1 MQLDID
7 RLVAYFGGVNALAE
21 ALKQHDPENAATTA
35 AIYKWRTRGSLPLAQ
50 LQKLTALAEAQGRPL
65 DLNAFL
71 QKNESLERT
80 EMTQTNRVII
90 FDTTMRDGEQS
101 PGASMTKEEKIRIAR
116 QLEKMGVDV
125 IEAGFAA
132 ASPGDFE
139 SVNAIAKIITK
150 STVCSLARAV
160 ENDVRKAGEAV
171 APAPKKRIHTF
182 IATSPI
188 HMEHKLKMKPQQVID
203 AAVKAV
209 KIAKEYTDDVEF
221 SAEDAVRSDLD
232 FLAKI
237 FTAVIEAGA
246 TTINIPDT
254 VGYSIPSVWYERIS
268 NIIKSVPNGDKIVWS
283 THCHNDLGMAVANS
297 LAAVQAGVR
306 QVECTINGL
315 GERAGNASLE
325 EIVMA
330 LKVRHDLFGLETGI
344 DTTQIVPVSKLV
356 STITGYPIQPNKAV
370 VGANAFAHESGIH
383 QDGVLKHPE
392 TYEIMTAESVGW
404 STNRLTLGKLSGR
417 NAFKTKLAD
426 LGIELESEEALNA
439 AFARFKELA
448 DKKRE
453 IFDEDLHA
461 LVSDEMGSMNAE
473 SYKFISQKISTET
486 GEEPRADIVF
496 SIKGEEKRASATG
509 SGPVDA
515 IFKAIESVA
524 QSGATLQIYSVNA
537 VTQGTESQGETS
549 VRLARGNRVVNAAGR
564 LGVPQVRQQ
573 QGHGADGRGRV
584 GDSPAGDVRRRA
596 VNGLEHRRV
605 FARRIDVRGGRQ
617 ADAPRD
623 RRGQVRD
630 DVAEQIVGDDHVEP
644 GRVDHHGDHGGVD
657 VQVVARDIGELLTYL
672 IEEPTPQAPGVD
684 QDVVL
689 VQQGDP
695 AAPRPGACERVTNH
709 PFHPERGVDGNLG
722 GDLLGGAGPHR
733 AAIAAVEPL
742 GSLTYHHEVDVA
754 PGHDLGGQ
762 GGGNPRVEPRRPQVH
777 GVIEGE
783 PQPQQQPSLQQATR
797 DPVRTGRRPDRPEQD
812 GVRGPQILQRGV
824 GQDLSGAQP
833 MLRPE
838 IEVNLLEGVFARGG
852 PQYLERLGGYLRAD
866 AVAANNCQGLSCH
879 AGRLGVPS
887 VVAVRFPLLEMD
899 AIAAASRPDPG
910 SVARL
915 AACVSPVSPWP
926 ARIPPTASSSWRS
939 TAGSTRKLSPR

>member
-50 LQKLTALAEAQGRPL
+50 LQKLTALAESQGRPL

-80 EMTQTNRVII
+80 EMTQANRVII
-90 FDTTMRDGEQS
+90 FDTTLRDGEQS
-101 PGASMTKEEKIRIAR
+101 PGAAMTKEEKIRVAR
-116 QLEKMGVDV
+116 QLEKLGVDI

-139 SVNAIAKIITK
+139 AVNAIAKTITK
-150 STVCSLARAV
+150 STVCSLSRAI
-160 ENDVRKAGEAV
+160 ERDIRQAGEAV

-188 HMEHKLKMKPQQVID
+188 HMEYKLKMKPKQVIE

-209 KIAKEYTDDVEF
+209 KIAREYTDDVEF
-221 SAEDAVRSDLD
+221 SCEDALRSEID
-232 FLAKI
+232 FLAEI
-237 FTAVIEAGA
+237 CGAVIEAGA

-254 VGYSIPSVWYERIS
+254 VGYSIPYKTEEFFRELIV
-268 NIIKSVPNGDKIVWS
+268 KTPNGGKVVWS
-283 THCHNDLGMAVANS
+283 AHCHNDLGLAVANS
-297 LAAVQAGVR
+297 LAALKGGAC
-306 QVECTINGL
+306 QVECTVNGL
-315 GERAGNASLE
+315 GERAGNASVE

-344 DTTQIVPVSKLV
+344 DTTQIVPSSKLV
-356 STITGYPIQPNKAV
+356 STITGYPVQPNKAI
-370 VGANAFAHESGIH
+370 VGANAFSHESGIH
-383 QDGVLKHPE
+383 QDGVLKHRE
-392 TYEIMTAESVGW
+392 TYEIMSAESVGW
-404 STNRLTLGKLSGR
+404 ATNRLSLGKLSGR

-549 VRLARGNRVVNAAGR
+549 VRLARGNRVVNG
-564 LGVPQVRQQ
+564 Q
-573 QGHGADGRGRV
+573 GADT
-584 GDSPAGDVRRRA
+584 D
-596 VNGLEHRRV
+596 
-605 FARRIDVRGGRQ
+605 
-617 ADAPRD
+617 
-623 RRGQVRD
+623 
-630 DVAEQIVGDDHVEP
+630 
-644 GRVDHHGDHGGVD
+644 
-657 VQVVARDIGELLTYL
+657 
-672 IEEPTPQAPGVD
+672 
-684 QDVVL
+684 VL
-689 VQQGDP
+689 VATAKAYLSALSKLEFSAAKPKAQG
-695 AAPRPGACERVTNH
+695 
-709 PFHPERGVDGNLG
+709 
-722 GDLLGGAGPHR
+722 
-733 AAIAAVEPL
+733 
-742 GSLTYHHEVDVA
+742 
-754 PGHDLGGQ
+754 
-762 GGGNPRVEPRRPQVH
+762 
-777 GVIEGE
+777 
-783 PQPQQQPSLQQATR
+783 
-797 DPVRTGRRPDRPEQD
+797 
-812 GVRGPQILQRGV
+812 
-824 GQDLSGAQP
+824 SGT
-833 MLRPE
+833 
-838 IEVNLLEGVFARGG
+838 I
-852 PQYLERLGGYLRAD
+852 
-866 AVAANNCQGLSCH
+866 
-879 AGRLGVPS
+879 
-887 VVAVRFPLLEMD
+887 
-899 AIAAASRPDPG
+899 
-910 SVARL
+910 
-915 AACVSPVSPWP
+915 
-926 ARIPPTASSSWRS
+926 
-939 TAGSTRKLSPR
+939 